1 MTAPFA
7 LDAFE
12 KYLRLAAATGDALE
26 VETHLG
32 QGGAVVLSAARIYGG
47 VAIEFRRFLVRGHSA
62 VEVSVHDPRY
72 RPAAVRA
79 ADAAPTAR
87 E

>member
-32 QGGAVVLSAARIYGG
+32 QGGVVVLSAARTHKG
-47 VAIEFRRFLVRGHSA
+47 VAIEFRRFLVRGYSA

-72 RPAAVRA
+72 RP
-79 ADAAPTAR
+79 TAR